1 MVQMSEPADRPLT
14 PLSTPE
20 QLLNRDS
27 RGSRSEVE
35 NGGERRDRRRGRLP
49 ADLQLCVD
57 TESDPS
63 ESRRKPASLRVKP
76 VEQLSPMLSTSDIE
90 TKFERKKQ
98 PSQLSKTNT
107 HYHKLFKDVSKDELL
122 KQSYTC
128 ALQKDMLYQGKM
140 FVSDNWICFH
150 SKVFGRDTK
159 ISIPVMSVTFI
170 KKTKTALLVP
180 NALVIETTSDQH
192 VFVSFLSR
200 NTTYKLLKSICVHP
214 EVEKT
219 CNSPILSSCENSF
232 RVSCSSSLPLD
243 FSGDFSDLD
252 GVVQQRRQEMMESSS
267 SDSQT
272 PDYDKITDF
281 SGLPDSFLSAVKSGE
296 VSVHADIHLQTPGQ
310 KHRAALNN
318 GSAKPTRVVT
328 LKEKSTQ
335 PKSLQAILLI
345 YLVLVSV
352 LVLSS
357 CYMAFKIVALE
368 HRLNSLVSIGEHI
381 RNENAVSHRS
391 QDEVNAEVYGEL
403 STNLFRLEKVCLIL
417 INCPRMSLIFYDQK
431 ILQLY
436 FVDFQKCDCTIE
448 SNLARIPSANM
459 EEAGFMIYTAASHQ
473 VANKLL
479 WLHYW
484 EAVMSSIF
492 IDSNHRPASVDQDAD
507 SLATRKK
514 EQEAGDNGCAGC
526 QQRYRVPRVKRHHGR
541 TGTVPSFV
549 HGEQQARVPQED
561 PGQQAGG
568 QAPVQ
573 LLPQHTP
580 STVSGPVW
588 TPLLFL
594 LLQQDS
600 QYMLLFYCSNGPQK
614 CSACIKEDIF
624 EDPTSI
630 LKQGCAFPDNAVRR
644 EVENLSAVCINENC
658 TWKGSIKEYELNHE
672 GKCEFMIIP
681 CPSCKERIRF
691 NEQERH
697 NERECPERTLNCKY
711 CKEPFHFKNIKAHD
725 EICPKYP
732 MICEGCAKKK
742 IPREK
747 YVDHIKFCSKFRT
760 PCRFHV
766 VGCDISVEKEKIH
779 DHERAY
785 AYEHLNL
792 LLHYIM
798 GMKVSMEGLQPQGLE
813 VAGHKLVEL
822 QQSLR
827 ELEARVS
834 QLITTSSGPPVQGAA
849 ASSSSSSSGP
859 PGPPASAPLPPP
871 PTLAPTL
878 SVSTSFTPLPSSV
891 GAALELQL
899 HSEKTKV
906 AELGRRCTELEV
918 KSGTFENVVCVL
930 NREVERFATTMEA
943 SNRQH
948 KLDQDK
954 IEALSNKVRQ
964 LERTVGLKD
973 LTVAEME
980 GRLREMSATTFD
992 GVFVW
997 RISDFAKKRQDAIAG
1012 RAPAMFSPAF
1022 YTNKY
1027 GYKMCLRIYLN
1038 GDGTGRGSHLSLFF
1052 VVMRGLS
1059 DALLKWPFN
1068 QKVTLMLL
1076 DQSNREHI
1084 IDAFRP
1090 DVTSSSFQRPVS
1102 EMNIASGCP
1111 LFCPLSKLDAKNSY
1125 IRDDT
1130 IFIKAIVDLT
1140 GL

>member
-1 MVQMSEPADRPLT
+1 MATQEPSP
-14 PLSTPE
+14 
-20 QLLNRDS
+20 
-27 RGSRSEVE
+27 
-35 NGGERRDRRRGRLP
+35 
-49 ADLQLCVD
+49 
-57 TESDPS
+57 PS
-63 ESRRKPASLRVKP
+63 S
-76 VEQLSPMLSTSDIE
+76 
-90 TKFERKKQ
+90 
-98 PSQLSKTNT
+98 
-107 HYHKLFKDVSKDELL
+107 
-122 KQSYTC
+122 
-128 ALQKDMLYQGKM
+128 
-140 FVSDNWICFH
+140 
-150 SKVFGRDTK
+150 
-159 ISIPVMSVTFI
+159 
-170 KKTKTALLVP
+170 
-180 NALVIETTSDQH
+180 
-192 VFVSFLSR
+192 
-200 NTTYKLLKSICVHP
+200 
-214 EVEKT
+214 
-219 CNSPILSSCENSF
+219 
-232 RVSCSSSLPLD
+232 
-243 FSGDFSDLD
+243 
-252 GVVQQRRQEMMESSS
+252 MESN
-267 SDSQT
+267 
-272 PDYDKITDF
+272 K
-281 SGLPDSFLSAVKSGE
+281 
-296 VSVHADIHLQTPGQ
+296 PGF
-310 KHRAALNN
+310 
-318 GSAKPTRVVT
+318 
-328 LKEKSTQ
+328 
-335 PKSLQAILLI
+335 PK
-345 YLVLVSV
+345 
-352 LVLSS
+352 
-357 CYMAFKIVALE
+357 
-368 HRLNSLVSIGEHI
+368 
-381 RNENAVSHRS
+381 
-391 QDEVNAEVYGEL
+391 
-403 STNLFRLEKVCLIL
+403 
-417 INCPRMSLIFYDQK
+417 K
-431 ILQLY
+431 IL
-436 FVDFQKCDCTIE
+436 
-448 SNLARIPSANM
+448 
-459 EEAGFMIYTAASHQ
+459 G
-473 VANKLL
+473 NKLEDKHL
-479 WLHYW
+479 CNCCHNILRRPFQ
-484 EAVMSSIF
+484 AQCG
-492 IDSNHRPASVDQDAD
+492 HRFCSYCF
-507 SLATRKK
+507 
-514 EQEAGDNGCAGC
+514 N
-526 QQRYRVPRVKRHHGR
+526 R
-541 TGTVPSFV
+541 TV
-549 HGEQQARVPQED
+549 
-561 PGQQAGG
+561 
-568 QAPVQ
+568 
-573 LLPQHTP
+573 
-580 STVSGPVW
+580 
-588 TPLLFL
+588 
-594 LLQQDS
+594 
-600 QYMLLFYCSNGPQK
+600 SNGPQK

-644 EVENLSAVCINENC
+644 EVEHLPAACINENC
-658 TWKGSIKEYELNHE
+658 TWKGTIKEYELNHE
-672 GKCEFMIIP
+672 GKCEFMIIS
-681 CPSCKERIRF
+681 CPSCKEHIRF

-711 CKEPFHFKNIKAHD
+711 CKEPFHFKNIKVENAHD

-766 VGCDISVEKEKIH
+766 VGCDMSVEKEKIH

-792 LLHYIM
+792 LL
-798 GMKVSMEGLQPQGLE
+798 
-813 VAGHKLVEL
+813 
-822 QQSLR
+822 
-827 ELEARVS
+827 
-834 QLITTSSGPPVQGAA
+834 
-849 ASSSSSSSGP
+849 
-859 PGPPASAPLPPP
+859 
-871 PTLAPTL
+871 
-878 SVSTSFTPLPSSV
+878 SV

-918 KSGTFENVVCVL
+918 KANTFENVVCVL

-1022 YTNKY
+1022 YTSKY

-1052 VVMRGLS
+1052 VVMRGQS

-1111 LFCPLSKLDAKNSY
+1111 LFCPLSKLDGKNSY

>member
-1 MVQMSEPADRPLT
+1 MATQEPSP
-14 PLSTPE
+14 
-20 QLLNRDS
+20 
-27 RGSRSEVE
+27 
-35 NGGERRDRRRGRLP
+35 
-49 ADLQLCVD
+49 
-57 TESDPS
+57 PS
-63 ESRRKPASLRVKP
+63 S
-76 VEQLSPMLSTSDIE
+76 
-90 TKFERKKQ
+90 
-98 PSQLSKTNT
+98 
-107 HYHKLFKDVSKDELL
+107 
-122 KQSYTC
+122 
-128 ALQKDMLYQGKM
+128 
-140 FVSDNWICFH
+140 
-150 SKVFGRDTK
+150 
-159 ISIPVMSVTFI
+159 
-170 KKTKTALLVP
+170 
-180 NALVIETTSDQH
+180 
-192 VFVSFLSR
+192 
-200 NTTYKLLKSICVHP
+200 
-214 EVEKT
+214 
-219 CNSPILSSCENSF
+219 
-232 RVSCSSSLPLD
+232 
-243 FSGDFSDLD
+243 
-252 GVVQQRRQEMMESSS
+252 MESN
-267 SDSQT
+267 
-272 PDYDKITDF
+272 K
-281 SGLPDSFLSAVKSGE
+281 
-296 VSVHADIHLQTPGQ
+296 PGF
-310 KHRAALNN
+310 
-318 GSAKPTRVVT
+318 
-328 LKEKSTQ
+328 
-335 PKSLQAILLI
+335 PK
-345 YLVLVSV
+345 
-352 LVLSS
+352 
-357 CYMAFKIVALE
+357 
-368 HRLNSLVSIGEHI
+368 
-381 RNENAVSHRS
+381 
-391 QDEVNAEVYGEL
+391 
-403 STNLFRLEKVCLIL
+403 
-417 INCPRMSLIFYDQK
+417 K
-431 ILQLY
+431 IL
-436 FVDFQKCDCTIE
+436 
-448 SNLARIPSANM
+448 
-459 EEAGFMIYTAASHQ
+459 G
-473 VANKLL
+473 NKLEDKHL
-479 WLHYW
+479 CNCCHNILRRPFQ
-484 EAVMSSIF
+484 AQCG
-492 IDSNHRPASVDQDAD
+492 HRFCSYCF
-507 SLATRKK
+507 
-514 EQEAGDNGCAGC
+514 N
-526 QQRYRVPRVKRHHGR
+526 R
-541 TGTVPSFV
+541 TV
-549 HGEQQARVPQED
+549 
-561 PGQQAGG
+561 
-568 QAPVQ
+568 
-573 LLPQHTP
+573 
-580 STVSGPVW
+580 
-588 TPLLFL
+588 
-594 LLQQDS
+594 
-600 QYMLLFYCSNGPQK
+600 SNGPQK
-614 CSACIKEDIF
+614 CNACIKEDIF

-644 EVENLSAVCINENC
+644 EVENLSAVCINESC
-658 TWKGSIKEYELNHE
+658 TWKGSIKDYELNHE

-766 VGCDISVEKEKIH
+766 VGCD
-779 DHERAY
+779 
-785 AYEHLNL
+785 
-792 LLHYIM
+792 M
-798 GMKVSMEGLQPQGLE
+798 
-813 VAGHKLVEL
+813 
-822 QQSLR
+822 
-827 ELEARVS
+827 
-834 QLITTSSGPPVQGAA
+834 
-849 ASSSSSSSGP
+849 
-859 PGPPASAPLPPP
+859 
-871 PTLAPTL
+871 
-878 SVSTSFTPLPSSV
+878 SVST
-891 GAALELQL
+891 LELQL

-1022 YTNKY
+1022 YTSKY

>member
-1 MVQMSEPADRPLT
+1 MATQEPSP
-14 PLSTPE
+14 
-20 QLLNRDS
+20 
-27 RGSRSEVE
+27 
-35 NGGERRDRRRGRLP
+35 
-49 ADLQLCVD
+49 
-57 TESDPS
+57 PS
-63 ESRRKPASLRVKP
+63 S
-76 VEQLSPMLSTSDIE
+76 
-90 TKFERKKQ
+90 
-98 PSQLSKTNT
+98 
-107 HYHKLFKDVSKDELL
+107 
-122 KQSYTC
+122 
-128 ALQKDMLYQGKM
+128 
-140 FVSDNWICFH
+140 
-150 SKVFGRDTK
+150 
-159 ISIPVMSVTFI
+159 
-170 KKTKTALLVP
+170 
-180 NALVIETTSDQH
+180 
-192 VFVSFLSR
+192 
-200 NTTYKLLKSICVHP
+200 
-214 EVEKT
+214 
-219 CNSPILSSCENSF
+219 
-232 RVSCSSSLPLD
+232 
-243 FSGDFSDLD
+243 
-252 GVVQQRRQEMMESSS
+252 MESN
-267 SDSQT
+267 
-272 PDYDKITDF
+272 K
-281 SGLPDSFLSAVKSGE
+281 
-296 VSVHADIHLQTPGQ
+296 PGF
-310 KHRAALNN
+310 
-318 GSAKPTRVVT
+318 
-328 LKEKSTQ
+328 
-335 PKSLQAILLI
+335 PK
-345 YLVLVSV
+345 
-352 LVLSS
+352 
-357 CYMAFKIVALE
+357 
-368 HRLNSLVSIGEHI
+368 
-381 RNENAVSHRS
+381 
-391 QDEVNAEVYGEL
+391 
-403 STNLFRLEKVCLIL
+403 
-417 INCPRMSLIFYDQK
+417 K
-431 ILQLY
+431 IL
-436 FVDFQKCDCTIE
+436 
-448 SNLARIPSANM
+448 
-459 EEAGFMIYTAASHQ
+459 G
-473 VANKLL
+473 NKLEDKHL
-479 WLHYW
+479 CNCCHNILRRPFQ
-484 EAVMSSIF
+484 AQCG
-492 IDSNHRPASVDQDAD
+492 HRFCSYCF
-507 SLATRKK
+507 
-514 EQEAGDNGCAGC
+514 N
-526 QQRYRVPRVKRHHGR
+526 R
-541 TGTVPSFV
+541 TV
-549 HGEQQARVPQED
+549 
-561 PGQQAGG
+561 
-568 QAPVQ
+568 
-573 LLPQHTP
+573 
-580 STVSGPVW
+580 
-588 TPLLFL
+588 
-594 LLQQDS
+594 
-600 QYMLLFYCSNGPQK
+600 SNGPQK
-614 CSACIKEDIF
+614 CNACIKEDIF
-624 EDPTSI
+624 EEPD
-630 LKQGCAFPDNAVRR
+630 AFPDNAVRR
-644 EVENLSAVCINENC
+644 EVEHLSAVCINENC
-658 TWKGSIKEYELNHE
+658 TWKGSIKDYELNHE

-711 CKEPFHFKNIKAHD
+711 CKEPFHFKNIK
-725 EICPKYP
+725 YP

-766 VGCDISVEKEKIH
+766 VGCDMSVEKEKIH

-813 VAGHKLVEL
+813 LAGHKLVEL

-834 QLITTSSGPPVQGAA
+834 QLSTTSSGPPVQGAA
-849 ASSSSSSSGP
+849 AAAIASSSSSSS
-859 PGPPASAPLPPP
+859 GPPASAPLPPP

-1022 YTNKY
+1022 YTSKY

-1068 QKVTLMLL
+1068 QKVTELQTSHELMNSLPPVRLGQSKPFSSVVERPSSSYQIRAPLSTFKDLLRTSSPTLATTGHDTSVPPLHLDLRSMSYSNTSLSYFQVTLMLL